1 MKKIL
6 LLFAMFSSV
15 LFAGAQNIQLLY
27 NTGENQNNL
36 TSTVEM
42 FRPDKLGNTFFFIDF
57 SYGAG
62 EVEGVS
68 SAYWEIARAFT
79 IAKSPVAFHAEYN
92 GGLGQWKDGEFSGAY
107 SINNAWLTGLE
118 YAINAKDFSKGITFQ
133 ALYKY
138 IQDKNNVSF
147 QLTTV
152 WYLNAF
158 NSKLSFSGYADF
170 WREDSMFDT
179 TETKYIFM
187 TQPQL
192 WYNFSKNFSIGTEIQ
207 FAYNFGGIK
216 GFDVMPSPAVRYTF

>member
-1 MKKIL
+1 LFFFLWVKVVIYKQSNIGPFHIINKNIYFWRLNFNKSNFMKKIL

-92 GGLGQWKDGEFSGAY
+92 GGLGQWK
-107 SINNAWLTGLE
+107 
-118 YAINAKDFSKGITFQ
+118 
-133 ALYKY
+133 
-138 IQDKNNVSF
+138 
-147 QLTTV
+147 
-152 WYLNAF
+152 
-158 NSKLSFSGYADF
+158 
-170 WREDSMFDT
+170 
-179 TETKYIFM
+179 
-187 TQPQL
+187 
-192 WYNFSKNFSIGTEIQ
+192 
-207 FAYNFGGIK
+207 
-216 GFDVMPSPAVRYTF
+216 